1 MLRGI
6 MRKHI
11 VIFFGVALCAAVLL
25 VFKATSNKDESVNY
39 TPLISQETTRY
50 GVSQFQQ
57 AIIDSNIERVEW
69 CLDRGANVE
78 HRIPS
83 AYYLRCPQ
91 IMTHDAYENIEG
103 FPPLHLAIYMGN
115 AEIVKLLLKYSPD
128 FESRITPFGYTPLLL
143 AISLRNEKILSL
155 LIEAGANVHATTGGL
170 QCWEQRDKGYNALD
184 IAKKYHSDNCIR
196 IIKDYF

>member
-1 MLRGI
+1 
-6 MRKHI
+6 
-11 VIFFGVALCAAVLL
+11 
-25 VFKATSNKDESVNY
+25 
-39 TPLISQETTRY
+39 
-50 GVSQFQQ
+50 
-57 AIIDSNIERVEW
+57 
-69 CLDRGANVE
+69 
-78 HRIPS
+78 
-83 AYYLRCPQ
+83 
-91 IMTHDAYENIEG
+91 MTHDAYENIDG

-128 FESRITPFGYTPLLL
+128 LESRITPYGYTPLLL

-184 IAKKYHSDNCIR
+184 IAEKYHSDNCIR

>member
-1 MLRGI
+1 

-39 TPLISQETTRY
+39 TPLISQETMRY

-91 IMTHDAYENIEG
+91 IMTHDAYENIDGYQLRRYPVHDKRHKIRCYPQKVLYHDTKHNQER
-103 FPPLHLAIYMGN
+103 P
-115 AEIVKLLLKYSPD
+115 SPD
-128 FESRITPFGYTPLLL
+128 QHQETDL
-143 AISLRNEKILSL
+143 
-155 LIEAGANVHATTGGL
+155 
-170 QCWEQRDKGYNALD
+170 
-184 IAKKYHSDNCIR
+184 
-196 IIKDYF
+196 